1 MGKEARYFNL
11 FQYLHYKIITYICTN
26 FSQIILTIIVP
37 CYNEADR
44 LPVDSF
50 LTFLKNYPACKICFV
65 NDASSDNTGIILNGI
80 KENFVERITV
90 LTNVKN
96 QGKAESVRTG
106 VLHILN
112 SENEN
117 AIAYLDADLATSLEE
132 CYSYFSFLEND
143 KRFVFASRILKI
155 GSVVDRKFSR
165 FLAGRIIATFI
176 SSILDIKVYDTQ
188 CGCKVFDSE
197 VAKIAFKD
205 PFISKWLFDVEIFS
219 RLLKYYGKS
228 DALDFMEEVPVKRWV
243 DQGESKVKVTYFFKL
258 WFDLLKIWRF
268 HRTS

>member
-1 MGKEARYFNL
+1 MRKEARYFNL
-11 FQYLHYKIITYICTN
+11 NHYLHYKIITYICTN
-26 FSQIILTIIVP
+26 FSQLILTIIVP

-44 LPVDSF
+44 LPIDSF
-50 LTFLKNYPACKICFV
+50 LTFLKNYQACKICFV
-65 NDASSDNTGIILNGI
+65 DDASSDNTAKVLNSI
-80 KENFVERITV
+80 KENFAERITV
-90 LTNVKN
+90 LTNANN

-106 VLHILN
+106 VLHVIN
-112 SENEN
+112 SEN

-132 CYSYFSFLEND
+132 CYSYFSYLEND

-188 CGCKVFDSE
+188 CGCKVFDGE
-197 VAKIAFKD
+197 IAKIAFKNS
-205 PFISKWLFDVEIFS
+205 FISKWLFDVELFS
-219 RLLKYYGKS
+219 RLLKHYGKS
-228 DALDFMEEVPVKRWV
+228 DALAFMEEVPVKRWV